1 MFTNRDIE
9 AVIIANGDYPTAE
22 YALQVVAQSPL
33 VVCCDGGADEFIAR
47 GYTPDIIIGD
57 GDSLSAKNRARF
69 ADIIRYEADQ
79 QTNDQTKAVKYL
91 LAEGKTRIAIVG
103 ATGKRDDHTLGNIA
117 LLAEYRKM
125 GADVRSYTD
134 YGVFIPCSG
143 EATFHCKKGAQVSI
157 FNIDAKG
164 LAAENLAYPLYDFTA
179 LWQGTL
185 NEATAEQFTITANG
199 DYIVYITYESK

>member
-103 ATGKRDDHTLGNIA
+103 ATGKRDDIPSGISPCLPSTARWVPMYAATQTTESLSPARERQPSTAKRGRRYLFSTSTQRDLLPRTSPTLSTTLPPFGRVHSTRQQPSS
-117 LLAEYRKM
+117 LL
-125 GADVRSYTD
+125 
-134 YGVFIPCSG
+134 
-143 EATFHCKKGAQVSI
+143 
-157 FNIDAKG
+157 
-164 LAAENLAYPLYDFTA
+164 
-179 LWQGTL
+179 
-185 NEATAEQFTITANG
+185 
-199 DYIVYITYESK
+199 